1 MPPLTPNHSLFPRTQ
16 WHKDHYRG
24 VVQVKVMDQVIW
36 NEYLPRAY
44 SKEDAFRDAVNFI
57 KERMTK

>member
-1 MPPLTPNHSLFPRTQ
+1 MFPMTQ

-24 VVQVKVMDQVIW
+24 VVQVRVMDQVIW

-44 SKEDAFRDAVNFI
+44 SKEDAFRDAINFI
-57 KERMTK
+57 KERMKP